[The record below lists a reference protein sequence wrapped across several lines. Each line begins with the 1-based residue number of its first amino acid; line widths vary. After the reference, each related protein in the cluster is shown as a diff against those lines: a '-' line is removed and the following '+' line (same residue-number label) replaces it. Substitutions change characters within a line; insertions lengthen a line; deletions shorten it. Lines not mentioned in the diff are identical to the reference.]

1 MYKNIVTNMMTVQYA
16 GCIYIKFSTIKT
28 ADINAPNSHVRE
40 IMTTARRFVII
51 EVYLNGYLMDKI
63 RSTAIDNKLETAA
76 GAINCES
83 PRFATTNVSGT

>member
-16 GCIYIKFSTIKT
+16 GCIYIKFSAIKT

-63 RSTAIDNKLETAA
+63 RSTAIDNKLETE
-76 GAINCES
+76 NCEVQYS
-83 PRFATTNVSGT
+83 FYCYSVSNLPQF